1 MTVLRSDAAIDAL
14 VAARRS
20 RIPVAALPEGS
31 QPSSLAEAHA
41 MQEAMVKKLGERIAG
56 WKVAI
61 NKDGVMRGAIVGSRL
76 LQGPASIPAVDVPLL
91 GIEGEIAFRFDRDLL
106 PRGNDYSPEE
116 VATATTALVGIEIV
130 ASRFVDYAKTPI
142 LDRTVDLMSNGAF
155 ITGTVRPD
163 WRQTDLSELEAILR
177 VNGAVA
183 VQKTAAHPTGDPI
196 VPAVAL
202 VNELRR
208 TTGVK
213 AGQII
218 TTGTCT
224 GLYFVKP
231 GDAIEVEF
239 TGFGMAAVKVTR

>member
-1 MTVLRSDAAIDAL
+1 MTVIRSDAAIDAL
-14 VAARRS
+14 ITARRS
-20 RIPVAALPEGS
+20 RILLAGLPEGS

-41 MQEAMVKKLGERIAG
+41 MQDAMVAKLGERVAG

-61 NKDGVMRGAIVGSRL
+61 NKDGVMRGVILGSRL
-76 LQGPASIPAVDVPLL
+76 LQSPASIPAADVPLL
-91 GIEGEIAFRFDRDLL
+91 GVEGEVAFRFDRDLF
-106 PRGNDYSPEE
+106 PRGNDYSAEE
-116 VATATTALVGIEIV
+116 ITAATTALVGIEIV
-130 ASRFVDYAKTPI
+130 ASRFTDYAKTPI

-163 WRQTDLSELEAILR
+163 WRQTDLSKLEAILR

-183 VQKTAAHPTGDPI
+183 VQKTAAHATGDPI

-213 AGQII
+213 SGQII
-218 TTGTCT
+218 TTGTYT
-224 GLYFVKP
+224 GLHFVRP

-239 TGFGMAAVKVTR
+239 TGFGTAAVTIAR